1 MFHVA
6 ILVLLMFRGVVCAG
20 LLCVFGV
27 VLCECG
33 VSLTGVLFIVQLL
46 FGFMLGC
53 VVGMLGYCIGV
64 RSVVQVR

>member
-6 ILVLLMFRGVVCAG
+6 IRVLFLFRGVVCAG

-27 VLCECG
+27 VLCDCG

-53 VVGMLGYCIGV
+53 AVEMIVGGV